1 MLRRT
6 ALPFVPAVAIC
17 AALVCLAV
25 VTTERETP
33 SPERSGY
40 IVASS

>member
-1 MLRRT
+1 MLRRI

-17 AALVCLAV
+17 AALACLAV
-25 VTTERETP
+25 LTTARETP
-33 SPERSGY
+33 GPDRSGY